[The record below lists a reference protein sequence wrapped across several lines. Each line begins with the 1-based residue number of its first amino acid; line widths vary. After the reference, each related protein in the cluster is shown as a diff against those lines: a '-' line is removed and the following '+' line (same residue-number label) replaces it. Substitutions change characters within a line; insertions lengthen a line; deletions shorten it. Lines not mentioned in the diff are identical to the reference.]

1 MILLFS
7 RKFLGESMEITAIL
21 IHIAEWIGT
30 VAFSVSGAIHAIE
43 KKLDLLGVVVLGCLT
58 ALGGGV
64 LRDLLLGQIPPRAFS
79 NFEYLIVASISALAV
94 FAVAWFFRNG
104 YRTHLAQLEQVNNV
118 FDAIGLG
125 AFSVVGVQI
134 AMDSGYAGN
143 LFFCVF
149 LGATTGCGGGILRDL
164 MCAKVP
170 GVLTKHIYALASAA
184 GGTLYWVLCQLNVP
198 EPVSVCGGIL
208 PVIAIRML
216 ATIFR
221 WSLPKLRSLG
231 ESTS

>member
-1 MILLFS
+1 
-7 RKFLGESMEITAIL
+7 MEITSIL
-21 IHIAEWIGT
+21 IHITEVIGT
-30 VAFSVSGAIHAIE
+30 VAFSISGAIHAIG

-64 LRDLLLGQIPPRAFS
+64 IRDILTGHIPPHAFS
-79 NFEYLIVASISALAV
+79 NFEYLIIATVSALVV
-94 FAVAWFFRNG
+94 FCVAWFFRKG
-104 YRTHLAQLEQVNNV
+104 YVAHLALLEQVNNV

-125 AFSVVGVQI
+125 AFSVVGVQM
-134 AMDSGYAGN
+134 ALDSGYGNN

-149 LGATTGCGGGILRDL
+149 LGVTTGCGGGILRDL

-184 GGTLYWVLCQLNVP
+184 GGALYWIL
-198 EPVSVCGGIL
+198 VSLKIDELITVGCGIL
-208 PVIAIRML
+208 IVISIRML

-221 WSLPKLRSLG
+221 WSLPKLKELG
-231 ESTS
+231 GE

>member
-1 MILLFS
+1 
-7 RKFLGESMEITAIL
+7 MEITEIL
-21 IHIAEWIGT
+21 IHVAEWLGT
-30 VAFSVSGAIHAIE
+30 VAFSVSGAIHAIG

-79 NFEYLIVASISALAV
+79 NFEYLIVASVAALAV
-94 FAVAWFFRNG
+94 FAAAWFFNNG
-104 YRTHLAQLEQVNNV
+104 YRAHLELLEQINNV

-134 AMDSGYAGN
+134 AIDSGYAGN

-164 MCAKVP
+164 MCAKIP

-184 GGTLYWVLCQLNVP
+184 GGTLYWGLCRLDAP
-198 EPVSVCGGIL
+198 EPISVCAGIL
-208 PVIAIRML
+208 LVIAIRML

-221 WSLPKLRSLG
+221 WSLPKLRTLG
-231 ESTS
+231 ERTS